1 MRKSLKKLISLIV
14 VITIVVPI
22 IYLVIKL
29 VIFPVKYENI
39 VEDAAKQ
46 YNVDPYLIYAVI
58 KKESNF
64 KKDAVSHSNAKGLMQ
79 IMDSTAD
86 EVVRNIN
93 TIPNKEYNIYDEYNN
108 IYIGTKYL
116 SELITIYEG
125 NMYLAITAYN
135 AGMGNVN
142 KWIKE
147 DLSYYDNMS
156 KVLEII
162 KFQETKVYV
171 IDVFRYYNIY
181 KFIY

>member
-1 MRKSLKKLISLIV
+1 MRKGLKKLILLLILF
-14 VITIVVPI
+14 IILI
-22 IYLVIKL
+22 SFIYLLIKT
-29 VIFPVKYENI
+29 VIFPTKYSEI
-39 VEDAAKQ
+39 VEKAAKE
-46 YNVDPYLIYAVI
+46 YNVDPYLIYSVI

-64 KKDAVSHSNAKGLMQ
+64 KKHAISHSNAKGLMQ

-86 EVVRNIN
+86 DVVRNIN

-162 KFQETKVYV
+162 KFQETKEYV